1 MTRNQ
6 DPDTVF
12 PQLKITSNQQKTK
25 ALLPQ
30 LQTSFFYKINEICL
44 LILISHDGGRISRFQ
59 APVIQGRVRGL
70 AGVPLLPQPQ
80 LEAAARPP
88 GGHQG
93 PRLAIE
99 VMMVTIVV
107 VSCDVNDDDDAILG
121 AWQQW
126 TSSCMMR
133 AARG

>member
-1 MTRNQ
+1 M
-6 DPDTVF
+6 
-12 PQLKITSNQQKTK
+12 
-25 ALLPQ
+25 PQ

-59 APVIQGRVRGL
+59 APVIQGWGVRSL
-70 AGVPLLPQPQ
+70 VGVPLLPQPQ

-99 VMMVTIVV
+99 VTTVMMVLLMIKP
-107 VSCDVNDDDDAILG
+107 SDDCDDNNDDDAILG

>member
-1 MTRNQ
+1 MEEEY
-6 DPDTVF
+6 PPMVM
-12 PQLKITSNQQKTK
+12 
-25 ALLPQ
+25 
-30 LQTSFFYKINEICL
+30 
-44 LILISHDGGRISRFQ
+44 FQ
-59 APVIQGRVRGL
+59 APVIQGWVRAL

-88 GGHQG
+88 GGDQG

-99 VMMVTIVV
+99 VMMVVLMIKPIDD
-107 VSCDVNDDDDAILG
+107 CDDNNNDDAILG
-121 AWQQW
+121 VWQQW

>member
-1 MTRNQ
+1 M
-6 DPDTVF
+6 
-12 PQLKITSNQQKTK
+12 
-25 ALLPQ
+25 
-30 LQTSFFYKINEICL
+30 
-44 LILISHDGGRISRFQ
+44 
-59 APVIQGRVRGL
+59 RGL
-70 AGVPLLPQPQ
+70 VGVPLLPQPQ